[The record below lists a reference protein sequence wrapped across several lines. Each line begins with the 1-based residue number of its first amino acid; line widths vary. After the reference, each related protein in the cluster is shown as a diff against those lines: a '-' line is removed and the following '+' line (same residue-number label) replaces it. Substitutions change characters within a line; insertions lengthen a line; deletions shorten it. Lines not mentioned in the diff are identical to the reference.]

1 MAKIDVTKIE
11 GFDTMTAEEQV
22 AALTGY
28 EFEMPKPD
36 TGNED
41 KLKAALS
48 KANADAAEWKRQYKE
63 KLSEQERAEADRAEA
78 EKAMREELETLR
90 REQSISKLEAQYLA
104 AGYSAEMAT
113 ASAKASAD
121 GDTATV
127 LQIQTQFIEETKKNL
142 EAAALGK
149 QPGLSVG
156 QPPKAVT
163 GDDKIVD
170 IAMHYAGL

>member
-1 MAKIDVTKIE
+1 MKVDVSKID
-11 GFDTMTAEEQV
+11 GFNEMTLEDQV
-22 AALTGY
+22 KALTEY
-28 EFEMPKPD
+28 EFEVPTPD
-36 TGNED
+36 TGNEE
-41 KLKAALS
+41 KLKIALS
-48 KANADAAEWKRQYKE
+48 KANAQANEWKKQYKE
-63 KLSEQERAEADRAEA
+63 KLTEAERAEADRAEA

-90 REQSISKLEAQYLA
+90 REQSVSKLEAQYLA

-113 ASAKASAD
+113 ASAKASVD

-127 LQIQTQFIEETKKNL
+127 LRIQTEFIEETKKNL